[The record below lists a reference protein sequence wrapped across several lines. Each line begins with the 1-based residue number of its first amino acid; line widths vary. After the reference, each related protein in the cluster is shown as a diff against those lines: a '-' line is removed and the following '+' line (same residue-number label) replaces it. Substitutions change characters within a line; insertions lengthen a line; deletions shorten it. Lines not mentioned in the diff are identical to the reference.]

1 MTDTLT
7 EKILSAA
14 RRFGADLVGIGDPK
28 RWDSA
33 PFSRTPMAQMADCR
47 ATISMGI
54 HYLDSC
60 IELGG
65 TPDPRYPG
73 PAVSNHIASE
83 HCNFAAYRLCRYIES
98 LGYQALFTPST
109 GWWNYRANDA
119 SPRGFSGDITHYYA
133 AVAAGLGEIGWN
145 NICLTP
151 EFGPR
156 IRLVTVMTNAP
167 LDHSPMY
174 SGTPLCDQCKLCE
187 KHCPPKAFEKEVD
200 GMLSVDI
207 GERRF
212 TFPNKNLWRC
222 AMGENFQLD
231 SFMEYPEHT
240 TEDVVLDLCEDAAH
254 GDPSKRFT
262 WKMGMC
268 LKYCVPRNKRYFDR
282 SFCSSPRR
290 RRQVIADTSKTGL
303 ERAMTHMEQTA
314 RTIGIDKLICVSEK
328 TLKILGFFP
337 NVLPTCHGA
346 VVIAQRFAPGAEVST
361 LRTAQR
367 NALWIARKQEIDLG
381 FDTLVES
388 GIHGQKLAEYAGIS
402 TDFLKMHVMLTS
414 LPIED
419 QVIDTSLH
427 TKFDDLRQMI
437 ATIAEQEDAPLHG
450 VSPVSRLDEVAQQ
463 LDELYSNEEYFISKE
478 QGWGLRA
485 SRTIE
490 MKGKPKNPTIINI
503 RRVSKRPES
512 YIKHAKSVIV
522 IGLPALRGSVK
533 NVLEPPAQKAVHY
546 AVTVHKELVLQCEAI
561 ANKVALGLID
571 HGYHAA
577 VSMNLDGLAP
587 VSYAWQFPSLG
598 ANHIAAVCAGLAD
611 LGKNRL
617 AITEKYASHVRYA
630 AVITDAEI
638 AFDTL
643 KHIEGLVCHA
653 CNVCVRECPAQALTG
668 ETVELSIE
676 GETYRCSAIDQL
688 RCDWAAQ
695 YGLLGDEGPKYLG
708 SITDIPVPRE
718 ITPEVLKE
726 AVISSDRLQI
736 SNFAPIVERCA
747 LYCPYVDVRRE
758 MDCYE

>member
-262 WKMGMC
+262 WKMGVC

-282 SFCSSPRR
+282 RFCPSQRR

-490 MKGKPKNPTIINI
+490 MKGKQ
-503 RRVSKRPES
+503 
-512 YIKHAKSVIV
+512 KSHHHQY
-522 IGLPALRGSVK
+522 PSC
-533 NVLEPPAQKAVHY
+533 
-546 AVTVHKELVLQCEAI
+546 LQ
-561 ANKVALGLID
+561 
-571 HGYHAA
+571 AA
-577 VSMNLDGLAP
+577 G
-587 VSYAWQFPSLG
+587 
-598 ANHIAAVCAGLAD
+598 I
-611 LGKNRL
+611 
-617 AITEKYASHVRYA
+617 
-630 AVITDAEI
+630 
-638 AFDTL
+638 
-643 KHIEGLVCHA
+643 
-653 CNVCVRECPAQALTG
+653 
-668 ETVELSIE
+668 
-676 GETYRCSAIDQL
+676 
-688 RCDWAAQ
+688 
-695 YGLLGDEGPKYLG
+695 
-708 SITDIPVPRE
+708 
-718 ITPEVLKE
+718 
-726 AVISSDRLQI
+726 
-736 SNFAPIVERCA
+736 
-747 LYCPYVDVRRE
+747 LY
-758 MDCYE
+758 